1 MTHFSRLL
9 PLSLTLLLAGC
20 AAAPSRFLIETA
32 PATAPIALRVSSIE
46 LRDVVLPA
54 YAEDSQILQ
63 ETADGGMRPIK
74 GAEWADGTAR
84 GVTAELARSL
94 DLRGS
99 ASVAAE
105 PWPLTDP
112 AQVRLEVRID
122 RMVARVDGSFLLSGQ
137 FAVAAPERQ
146 LRDSLE
152 RFAISVP
159 LADNG
164 PGAVAGAYAAA
175 LEQLSLQI
183 LRRLARR

>member
-1 MTHFSRLL
+1 MTHFARLL
-9 PLSLTLLLAGC
+9 PLSLVLLLAAC
-20 AAAPSRFLIETA
+20 AGTPSRYLIETA
-32 PATAPIALRVSSIE
+32 PAPAPIALRVSTIE

-54 YAEDSQILQ
+54 YAEDSKILQ
-63 ETADGGMRPIK
+63 ETAEGGLRPIK

-105 PWPLTDP
+105 PWPLSDP

-122 RMVARVDGSFLLSGQ
+122 RMVARADGSFLLSGQ
-137 FAVAAPERQ
+137 FALAAPERQ
-146 LRDSLE
+146 IRDGLE
-152 RFAISVP
+152 RFEIAVP
-159 LADNG
+159 LADTG
-164 PGAVAGAYAAA
+164 AAAVANAYASS